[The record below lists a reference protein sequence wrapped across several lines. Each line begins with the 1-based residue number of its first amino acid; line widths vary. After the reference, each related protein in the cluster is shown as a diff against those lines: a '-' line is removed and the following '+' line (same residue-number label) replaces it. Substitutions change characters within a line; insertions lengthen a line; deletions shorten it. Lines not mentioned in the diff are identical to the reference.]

1 MPYTLGPFHDIG
13 LTEAMLARLLAE
25 HDARLPAMR
34 RLWAYYRNPA
44 ESRQAGAWASGSGI
58 GGHGPGGRRRLA
70 QEAGLP
76 ARLAGARARGEDDRT
91 PPREVVI
98 ENDIAWR
105 VHAMVDFM
113 FGRPATLVSN
123 AADAGKRREI
133 ERLLDAVLEAS
144 GGIALLQDAGLL
156 GAVYGHVDFLVRS
169 EALFGAADED
179 GAGHGSAPG
188 SGVGAA
194 ALARAIDLAGACR
207 VEVVEP
213 RRAIPVTS
221 AADYRRLDAYVVRL
235 TSAPGSADGA
245 AAAGSGAGF
254 DEARRF
260 SRFAPGLAPF
270 LAAARSANRQQLETL
285 EVFSATHRQR
295 YERGRLVDEASNPL
309 GVLPVVHVQNM
320 SQPFAFEGLSEVEP
334 LIPLQDEL
342 NTRLS
347 DRANRV
353 TMQSF
358 KMFLAKGIDG
368 FATAPVGPGQV
379 WSTDNA
385 EASVEAFGGDAASPS
400 EDRHI
405 EELRE
410 ALDKASGVTPL
421 IAGVL
426 TKIGNLSSENALRV
440 TLIGMLT
447 RTARKRITYGRGVAD
462 VCGLI
467 LRAFDEA
474 GVYRTTEAERAVRV
488 VWPDPLP
495 RDERG
500 ELERAH
506 LKREL
511 GVPAERVLAE
521 LGYAPG
527 DPGVT

>member
-44 ESRQAGAWASGSGI
+44 ESRPAVAWAGASGAGVLSG
-58 GGHGPGGRRRLA
+58 GGGRRRLA

-105 VHAMVDFM
+105 MHAMVDFM

-156 GAVYGHVDFLVRS
+156 GAVYGHVDFLVRA
-169 EALFGAADED
+169 EALFEAADED
-179 GAGHGSAPG
+179 GASAG

-194 ALARAIDLAGACR
+194 ALARAIDLASACR

-235 TSAPGSADGA
+235 TSAGGA
-245 AAAGSGAGF
+245 TPEDARATGL
-254 DEARRF
+254 DDARRF

-270 LAAARSANRQQLETL
+270 LAAARSANRTHGAPGETL

-295 YERGRLVDEASNPL
+295 YERGRLVEEAPNPL
-309 GVLPVVHVQNM
+309 SVLPVVHVQNM

-410 ALDKASGVTPL
+410 ALDKASGVTPVV
-421 IAGVL
+421 AGVL

-447 RTARKRITYGRGVAD
+447 RTARKRITYGRGLAD

-474 GVYRTTEAERAVRV
+474 GVYRTTEAERAVRI

-500 ELERAH
+500 ELERAR

-527 DPGVT
+527 DPGLT